1 LLVLKNKDT
10 NSLLKS
16 EKTSLLRFLALYVT
30 MISVVIIL
38 SSLFYYQ
45 TQEKLFLAQQRA
57 TLTKY
62 AYIQTKR
69 LKVLHHYFYERK
81 TYPRDERFKS
91 AIYDIDH
98 RKIFSLLQNDNIR
111 FDEDIYIDKN
121 YIHFVKSLDVYF
133 LGAKYLILEIKT
145 DDIWRDEIWKTI
157 IGYGIAAFIIFM
169 LFGLYLAKLFL
180 KPMRDSI
187 VLLDRFIKDTTHEL
201 NTPLTAI
208 LANIEMMDTNIM
220 VEKNRKKL
228 TRINI
233 AAKTVSILYK
243 DLTYLTLEQDKK
255 NKDETIII
263 KNEIE
268 DRVEYFDILAKSKNI
283 TFKQYL
289 DDSVIL
295 MDRRKFVRVVDNLI
309 SNAIKY
315 NIRGGKIE
323 IVLKNNTLTIKDTG
337 IGILEEKI
345 PFMFDRY
352 MRFNKSEG
360 GFGVGLS
367 IVKKILDEYKIKID
381 VDSKTGVGT
390 KMVLSW

>member
-16 EKTSLLRFLALYVT
+16 EKSSFLRFLTLYVT
-30 MISVVIIL
+30 MISIVIII

-45 TQEKLFLAQQRA
+45 TEEKLFLAQQRA

-91 AIYDIDH
+91 AIYDIEFK
-98 RKIFSLLQNDNIR
+98 KIFSLLENENIR
-111 FDEDIYIDKN
+111 FDEDIYIDN
-121 YIHFVKSLDVYF
+121 NAIHFVKSLDVYF
-133 LGAKYLILEIKT
+133 LGAKYLVLEIKH
-145 DDIWRDEIWKTI
+145 DGMWRDEIWKTI
-157 IGYGIAAFIIFM
+157 IGYGLMAFVLFM
-169 LFGLYLAKLFL
+169 IFGLYLAKLFL
-180 KPMRDSI
+180 RPMRNSI
-187 VLLDRFIKDTTHEL
+187 MLLDRFIKDTTHEL
-201 NTPLTAI
+201 NTPLSAI
-208 LANIEMMDTNIM
+208 LANIEMMDTEVM

-233 AAKTVSILYK
+233 AAKTVSTLYK

-255 NKDETIII
+255 NNDEKINIE
-263 KNEIE
+263 NEIL

-283 TFKQYL
+283 TMKHTL
-289 DDSVIL
+289 DNSSII
-295 MDRRKFVRVVDNLI
+295 MDRRKFVRVLDNLI

-315 NIRGGKIE
+315 NIRDGKIE
-323 IVLKNNTLTIKDTG
+323 IMLHKNKLTIRDTG
-337 IGILEEKI
+337 IGIEEEKI

-352 MRFNKSEG
+352 MRFNNSEG

-381 VDSKTGVGT
+381 VHSKKGVGT
-390 KMVLSW
+390 RMVLSW

>member
-1 LLVLKNKDT
+1 
-10 NSLLKS
+10 
-16 EKTSLLRFLALYVT
+16 
-30 MISVVIIL
+30 MILIML

-91 AIYDIDH
+91 AIYDIDFN
-98 RKIFSLLQNDNIR
+98 KIYSLLKNEKIR
-111 FDEDIYIDKN
+111 FDEDIYIEKN

-133 LGAKYLILEIKT
+133 LGAKYLVLEIK
-145 DDIWRDEIWKTI
+145 DDGLWRDAIWKTI
-157 IGYGIAAFIIFM
+157 IGYGMLAFILFM

-187 VLLDRFIKDTTHEL
+187 ILLDRFIKDTTHEL
-201 NTPLTAI
+201 NTPLSAI
-208 LANIEMMDTNIM
+208 LANIEMMDTNVM

-233 AAKTVSILYK
+233 AAKTVSTLYK
-243 DLTYLTLEQDKK
+243 DLTYLTLEQEKK
-255 NKDETIII
+255 NQDEKLNIKHIIL
-263 KNEIE
+263 

-283 TFKQYL
+283 NFKL
-289 DDSVIL
+289 DLDQSIIL
-295 MDRRKFVRVVDNLI
+295 MDKRKFMRVVDNLI

-315 NIRGGKIE
+315 NIRGGNIK
-323 IVLKNNTLTIKDTG
+323 IVLLNNILSFQDTG
-337 IGILEEKI
+337 IGISEEKI

-360 GFGVGLS
+360 GFGIGLS
-367 IVKKILDEYKIKID
+367 IVKKILDEYRININVQSKI
-381 VDSKTGVGT
+381 GVGT
-390 KMVLSW
+390 QMEISW

>member
-1 LLVLKNKDT
+1 MLVSRNKAT
-10 NSLLKS
+10 NSVLKS
-16 EKTSLLRFLALYVT
+16 EKTSLLRFFSLYVT
-30 MISVVIIL
+30 MIMLLITL

-91 AIYDIDH
+91 AIYDIDLK
-98 RKIFSLLQNDNIR
+98 KIFSLLENTNIR
-111 FDEDIYIDKN
+111 FDEDIYIDNN

-133 LGAKYLILEIKT
+133 LGAKYLVLEIK
-145 DDIWRDEIWKTI
+145 DDGLWRDTIWKTI
-157 IGYGIAAFIIFM
+157 LGYGTLAFILFM

-187 VLLDRFIKDTTHEL
+187 MLLDRFIKDTTHEL
-201 NTPLTAI
+201 NTPLSAI
-208 LANIEMMDTNIM
+208 LANIEMMDTHVM

-233 AAKTVSILYK
+233 AAKTVSTLYK
-243 DLTYLTLEQDKK
+243 DLTYLTLEQEKE
-255 NKDETIII
+255 NNDEKLNIKHIIL
-263 KNEIE
+263 

-283 TFKQYL
+283 SFKLNL
-289 DDSVIL
+289 DNSTIV
-295 MDRRKFVRVVDNLI
+295 MDRRKFVRVVDNFL

-315 NIRGGKIE
+315 NIRGGKID
-323 IVLKNNTLTIKDTG
+323 IFLIDSVLSFKDTG
-337 IGILEEKI
+337 IGISEEKI

-352 MRFNKSEG
+352 MRFNQSEG
-360 GFGVGLS
+360 GFGIGLS
-367 IVKKILDEYKIKID
+367 IVKKILDEYHINIEVQSKI
-381 VDSKTGVGT
+381 GVGT
-390 KMVLSW
+390 KMVILW